1 MSNYPDDFPDHLLDE
16 DMDGVEKLSCGCYEE
31 ACECSWCE
39 HCGEKYGEDEGNSSV
54 LALCE
59 DCAECNQCG
68 EWYEANAKC
77 CEVTKG
83 EEEDE

>member
-1 MSNYPDDFPDHLLDE
+1 MRNYPDDCPSWSFGEE

-59 DCAECNQCG
+59 DCAECKQCG
-68 EWYEANAKC
+68 EWYEASAKC
-77 CEVTKG
+77 CEERVA
-83 EEEDE
+83 